1 MRGVIR
7 FFHTA
12 PVVQDQSAGNSGH
25 AVSNLPEGKAV
36 WVEIWIEANLI
47 HIRPVEVIPEE
58 TDQSWMSFG
67 GTADKSPAAPYDPN
81 SDLH

>member
-58 TDQSWMSFG
+58 TDQSSAYLSIFKAPAKAG
-67 GTADKSPAAPYDPN
+67 GVVE
-81 SDLH
+81 H